1 MINKR
6 LSEIRKLMAQRGI
19 NAYVVTTSDPHQSE
33 YLADYYKTREF
44 ISGFTGSAGTAVI
57 TKDEAILWTDGRYF
71 IQAAYELSGTGF
83 ELYKMGV
90 PGFPTINE
98 YLLDK
103 VSPGGKV
110 GLDGKTTSYDMY
122 RNLINSLDERMIITN
137 LDFIND
143 IWKDR
148 PQLPTGEV
156 FVHELKYTGTSAK
169 QRIKEVRDK
178 MTEYNAD
185 YYLVGALDDIAY
197 IYCIRGNDIKYNP
210 VVFSYALIT
219 KDSAY
224 LYIDEKKLTDEVKSH
239 LDENGIE
246 YKPYEEITNDLGEIP
261 GKCSLVFDPTTSN
274 VAIID
279 ALGSNVTFIKKVSI
293 IAKMKAIKNETELEH
308 TKNAFIKDCTA
319 LVKFFN
325 WVETGTPIG
334 VISETLSADKLLS
347 FRQQQNDFIEPS
359 FSTIPAYGKNAAL
372 PHYSPNP
379 QNPVLLKSKGM
390 FLVDSGG
397 QYLDGTTDI
406 TRTIA
411 LGELTEDEKVH
422 YTLTL
427 KSHISLIDAYFK
439 ADTTGY
445 YLDAFARLPMLK
457 YKVDFSHGTGHGIG
471 YFLNVHEGP
480 QSISPRYKDVKIEEG
495 MVVSIEPGVYVDDSH
510 GIRIENIVAVKK
522 IENNEF
528 GEFLGFEILSYCP
541 IDTRPVVVDMLTNDE
556 LKWLNDYNKKCY
568 ELLADKLSGSDLN
581 YLEKVTEE
589 VKR

>member
-1 MINKR
+1 
-6 LSEIRKLMAQRGI
+6 MAQRGI

-71 IQAAYELSGTGF
+71 IQAAFELSGSGF

-90 PGFPTINE
+90 KGFPTITE

-103 VSPGGKV
+103 VSPGGKI

-122 RNLINSLDERMIITN
+122 RNFLNSLHERMIITD
-137 LDFIND
+137 LDFISE

-148 PQLPTGEV
+148 PQLPVGKA
-156 FVHELKYTGTSAK
+156 FVHEFKYTGSSAK
-169 QRIKEVRDK
+169 QRIKKVREK
-178 MTEYNAD
+178 MDEHNAD

-197 IYCIRGNDIKYNP
+197 LYCIRGNDIQYNP

-219 KDSAY
+219 KEKAY
-224 LYIDEKKLTDEVKSH
+224 LYIDEDKLTDEVKSH
-239 LDENGIE
+239 LQENKIE
-246 YKPYEEITNDLGEIP
+246 YKSYEEIVDNLGEIP
-261 GKCSLVFDPTTSN
+261 GKSGLIFDPTTSN
-274 VAIID
+274 VSIID
-279 ALGSNVTFIKKVSI
+279 AVGSNVTFIKKDSI
-293 IAKMKAIKNETELEH
+293 IAGIKAIKNETELEH
-308 TKNAFIKDCTA
+308 SKNAFIKDCVA

-334 VISETLSADKLLS
+334 VISETLAAEKLLS
-347 FRQQQNDFIEPS
+347 YRQQQDEFIEPS
-359 FSTIPAYGKNAAL
+359 FETIPAYGKNAAL
-372 PHYSPNP
+372 PHYRPNP
-379 QNPVLLKSKGM
+379 QDPVLLESRGL

-411 LGELTEDEKVH
+411 LGELTEDEKMH

-439 ADTTGY
+439 AGTTGY

-457 YKVDFSHGTGHGIG
+457 EKVDYAHGTGHGIG

-480 QSISPRYKDVKIEEG
+480 QNISPRYKDVKMEKG
-495 MVVSIEPGVYVDDSH
+495 MVVSIEPGVYVNDSH
-510 GIRIENIVAVKK
+510 GIRIENIVAVKHV
-522 IENNEF
+522 ENNEF
-528 GEFLGFEILSYCP
+528 GEFLGFDILSYCP
-541 IDTRPVVVDMLTNDE
+541 IDTRPVMIELLTDDE
-556 LKWLNDYNKKCY
+556 LNWLNNYNKKCY
-568 ELLADKLSGSDLN
+568 ELLSEHLTGSDLS